1 MKIGI
6 AQINFTIGDIEGNTK
21 KIISNIHQAQEIG
34 VDLVCF
40 SELSV
45 CGYIPHDLLEFESF
59 IEQCE
64 IALDTIRKAST
75 DIGVLVGS
83 PHRSFLS
90 KGKKLYNS
98 AFLFKNQKL
107 IDRIDKTLLPTYDIF
122 DEYRYFEPNTLFK
135 VLDFKGERLAITICE
150 DLWNLGEE
158 KLYPITPMDELMKQ
172 NPTLMINLSA
182 SPYNYTKSEIRR
194 ERMMHNAQNYNL
206 PLIYTNQVGAHTE
219 VLFDGKSLVINEKG
233 EIIYQLPAFE
243 EGFQVFDSSIK
254 KPMKSVPVCDMLP
267 DIYDA
272 LVLGVKDYFQKLQ
285 LTKATIGVSGGI
297 DSALVLAIAAA
308 AIGSENVTGI
318 LMPSPYSSE
327 GSISDSIQLA
337 ENLGTPYHIV
347 PISDLYQTFK
357 NTLGPVFE
365 GRNEDVTE
373 ENIQARTRG
382 VLLMA
387 YSNKFG
393 GIVLNTSNKSES
405 AVGYTTLYGDMC
417 GGLSVIGDLYKEQVY
432 ALSSYINTKFGREI
446 IPKTIIAKAPS
457 AELRPDQKDSDSLPP
472 YPILDQILYHYI
484 EERKSA
490 QQIIAAGFDESV
502 VFRILKLVNQNE
514 HKRFQAAPVLR
525 ISHKAFGF
533 GRRMPIVAKY

>member
-6 AQINFTIGDIEGNTK
+6 AQINFTIGDIEENTQ
-21 KIISNIHQAQEIG
+21 KIISNIHRAKEIG
-34 VDLVCF
+34 LDLVCF

-59 IEQCE
+59 IDKCE
-64 IALDTIRKAST
+64 DALDNIRKASE
-75 DIGVLVGS
+75 DIGVLVGG
-83 PHRSFLS
+83 PQRSFLP
-90 KGKKLYNS
+90 KGKKLYNA
-98 AFLFKNQKL
+98 AFLFENQKL
-107 IDRIDKTLLPTYDIF
+107 IDRVDKTLLPTYDIF
-122 DEYRYFEPNTLFK
+122 DEYRYFEPNTTFK

-150 DLWNLGEE
+150 DLWNLGDE
-158 KLYPITPMDELMKQ
+158 KLYPITPMDKLMKQ

-194 ERMMHNAQNYNL
+194 ERMMHNAQHYNL
-206 PLIYTNQVGAHTE
+206 PLVYANQVGANTE
-219 VLFDGKSLVINEKG
+219 VIFDGKSLVINEKG
-233 EIIYQLPAFE
+233 DIIYQLPPFE

-254 KPMKSVPVCDMLP
+254 KPMNAVPACDTLP

-272 LVLGVKDYFQKLQ
+272 LVMGVKDYFQKSK

-327 GSISDSIQLA
+327 GSVSDSIQLA
-337 ENLGTPYHIV
+337 NNLGTPYHIV
-347 PISDLYQTFK
+347 PISDIYHQFK
-357 NTLGPVFE
+357 NTLAPVFE
-365 GRNEDVTE
+365 GKNEDVTE

-382 VLLMA
+382 VILMA

-432 ALSSYINTKFGREI
+432 ALSRYINTKFGREI
-446 IPKTIIAKAPS
+446 IPESIITKAPS

-472 YPILDQILYHYI
+472 YPMLDQILYHYI
-484 EERKSA
+484 EEQKSA

-502 VFRILKLVNQNE
+502 VLRIIKLVNQNE

-533 GRRMPIVAKY
+533 GRRIPIVAKY